1 MGFSQS
7 TVLDV
12 LDLCGVAVFA
22 ASGAVL
28 AIRRKFDIVGLL
40 TLAFVASLGGGVLRD
55 LLLSRGV
62 PVAFDDPNYAIVAF
76 ITGLVI
82 LPSRNLIERVWRP
95 VLVLDAAGL
104 GLFCVTGASIAA
116 ERGLAAIPAVMVG
129 VVAATGGGVIRD
141 VLAGEAPQ
149 VFQQDS
155 VLYVIPAAMGASVV
169 VIAHGLE
176 TLNLAVSIFAALSV
190 TLLRVAAL
198 HFGWHAPL
206 PHPHRQ
212 RPQQDR

>member
-1 MGFSQS
+1 MEFSQA
-7 TVLDV
+7 TVFDV

-28 AIRRKFDIVGLL
+28 AIKRKFDIVGLL
-40 TLAFVASLGGGVLRD
+40 TLAFVAALGGGVLRD

-62 PVAFDDPNYAIVAF
+62 PVAFDNPKYAIVAF
-76 ITGLVI
+76 ITGVVI
-82 LPSRNLIERVWRP
+82 VPAQHLIERLWRP

-129 VVAATGGGVIRD
+129 VVTATGGGVIRD

-155 VLYVIPAAMGASVV
+155 VLYVIPAALGALAIVV
-169 VIAHGLE
+169 AHGFGQ
-176 TLNLAVSIFAALSV
+176 LNLSVSISAALLV
-190 TLLRVAAL
+190 TAVRVASL
-198 HFGWHAPL
+198 KFRWHAPL
-206 PHPHRQ
+206 PHW
-212 RPQQDR
+212 PQLNR

>member
-1 MGFSQS
+1 MPFSQA

-28 AIRRKFDIVGLL
+28 AIRRGFDIVGLL
-40 TLAFVASLGGGVLRD
+40 TLAFVAALGGGVLRD
-55 LLLSRGV
+55 LILSQGI
-62 PVAFDDPNYAIVAF
+62 PVAFDDPNYAVVAF
-76 ITGLVI
+76 LTGMFVV
-82 LPSRNLIERVWRP
+82 PTHRLIERIWRP

-104 GLFCVTGASIAA
+104 GLFCVTGATLAA

-129 VVAATGGGVIRD
+129 VVSATGGGVIRD

-149 VFQQDS
+149 VFQHDS
-155 VLYVIPAAMGASVV
+155 VLYVIPAALGATVV
-169 VIAHGLE
+169 VTAHGMGQ
-176 TLNLAVSIFAALSV
+176 LNLTVSLCAALGV
-190 TLLRVAAL
+190 TALRVAAL

-206 PHPHRQ
+206 PHRHS
-212 RPQQDR
+212 QQ

>member
-28 AIRRKFDIVGLL
+28 AIRRKFDLVGLL
-40 TLAFVASLGGGVLRD
+40 TLAFVAALGGGVLRD
-55 LLLSRGV
+55 LLLARGV
-62 PVAFDDPNYAIVAF
+62 PVAFNDPNYPVVAF
-76 ITGLVI
+76 ITGLIVI
-82 LPSRNLIERVWRP
+82 PLRNLIERMWRP

-104 GLFCVTGASIAA
+104 GLFAVTGASIAA
-116 ERGLAAIPAVMVG
+116 EHGLAAIPAVMVG
-129 VVAATGGGVIRD
+129 VVTATGGGVIRD

-155 VLYVIPAAMGASVV
+155 VLYVIPAALGALVV

-176 TLNLAVSIFAALSV
+176 VLNLAVSICAALSV
-190 TLLRVAAL
+190 TMLRVAAL
-198 HFGWHAPL
+198 HFRWHAPL
-206 PHPHRQ
+206 PHRD
-212 RPQQDR
+212 RPSK

>member
-1 MGFSQS
+1 MEISQA

-28 AIRRKFDIVGLL
+28 AIRRKFDVVGLL
-40 TLAFVASLGGGVLRD
+40 TLAFVAALGGGVLRD
-55 LLLSRGV
+55 LLLARGV
-62 PVAFDDPNYAIVAF
+62 PVAFDDPSYAIVAF
-76 ITGLVI
+76 VTGLAVV
-82 LPSRNLIERVWRP
+82 PTRNLIERVWRP

-104 GLFCVTGASIAA
+104 GLFAVTGATLAA
-116 ERGLAAIPAVMVG
+116 EQGLAAIPAVMVG
-129 VVAATGGGVIRD
+129 VVTATGGGVIRD

-155 VLYVIPAAMGASVV
+155 VLYVIPAALGASAI
-169 VIAHGLE
+169 VIAHGLGG
-176 TLNLAVSIFAALSV
+176 LNLGVSIFAALAV
-190 TLLRVAAL
+190 TIIRVAAL

-206 PHPHRQ
+206 PHR
-212 RPQQDR
+212 R